1 MTVQEQAVLRTIS
14 ALALL
19 GAPPTL
25 AELYQHFDQGLDAI
39 KDISLSSS
47 AIEVTL
53 RSLCERQILKLVRG
67 RYLLSDLGADL
78 ESKLTGEEWMPRK
91 LRKARKVASWLAR
104 LAGVRAV
111 FLCNRTA
118 FGLPHDEGDLDF
130 FVIVRHGS
138 IWQTRGFAGLPFVLL
153 RDRPKAGTKERDVV
167 CLSFFLSDQALD
179 LAPCLLKPDD
189 VYFRHWFLGLL
200 PLVDDGVMQELW
212 EANQKLHARHPFAKT
227 WLVSPDLRVSVPHL
241 RIPVSGWLERFGR
254 LLQTKYF
261 PRALRERAN
270 QDTRVM
276 ISDRHLKF
284 HIDDGR
290 EVVQKRYQEL
300 CERYGIVA

>member
-1 MTVQEQAVLRTIS
+1 
-14 ALALL
+14 
-19 GAPPTL
+19 L
-25 AELYQHFDQGLDAI
+25 AELYQHLDKGVDEMNA
-39 KDISLSSS
+39 DIVSLSASE
-47 AIEVTL
+47 IEAAL
-53 RSLCERQILKLVRG
+53 HALCERKIVSVVRG
-67 RYLLSDLGADL
+67 RYLLTDLRADL

-91 LRKARKVASWLAR
+91 LRKARKIARWLAR

-138 IWQTRGFAGLPFVLL
+138 IWQTRGLAGLPFVLL

-179 LAPCLLKPDD
+179 LAPCLLQPDD

-212 EANQKLHARHPFAKT
+212 DANHKIHAQHLSAKV
-227 WLVSPDLRVSVPHL
+227 WIASPDLRVPKPRV
-241 RIPVSGWLERFGR
+241 RFPVNVWLERLAR
-254 LLQTKYF
+254 ALQMKYF
-261 PRALRERAN
+261 PRLLRERAN

-276 ISDRHLKF
+276 ISDQYLKF

-290 EVVQKRYQEL
+290 EAVQERYQEL
-300 CERYGIVA
+300 CQRYGIVA